1 VPAAE
6 TSLMK
11 IEARFAFPISAYEF
25 EQKGTEKRANISI
38 QSEFRG

>member
-11 IEARFAFPISAYEF
+11 IEARFAFPINDYKLVAE
-25 EQKGTEKRANISI
+25 GTEKRANISI